1 LKSSDEDVDEV
12 RETME
17 LLLVDSL
24 FKLLITNNFSNL
36 NIKVLY
42 YKAITQMMMGKLS
55 ENLKKNQ
62 KNLES
67 ALLHPINW

>member
-42 YKAITQMMMGKLS
+42 YKAITQMTMGKLS
-55 ENLKKNQ
+55 EILKKNQ